1 MKKNRCIVNILAVL
15 ILAILFSVFGCFE
28 SYAINQHKK
37 GIVEQ
42 NVFKMEKIFAM
53 NLTKINTVKPPDIKT
68 VKQTIIN
75 NTPQIASSSDT
86 ASQATASTYN
96 SLSSQ
101 AQDVTSETPL
111 QQSSSSN
118 SGVSSA
124 TANNTSTISV
134 STPKLTATPVAV
146 KKTTKAAPVNNIV
159 ATPAPTPTQTVPV
172 NKSGKINVGYI
183 AAWAGSSSFSAV
195 NASELNYINYAFA
208 KIGSDDKITLG
219 YPATDPANF
228 VKLHNLKN
236 SNPNLKLIISVG
248 GWSWSDQ
255 FSNMALTDASRT
267 IFADSCVSFL
277 EQYGFDGIDLD
288 WEYPTGGGMAGNSK
302 SPADKH
308 DFTLLLQTLREKL
321 TALGAQ
327 NNKYYTLTFA
337 GGSGKWYMNDI
348 EATQVQ
354 QYIDFANVMTY
365 DYNSPQELLTGFN
378 APLYSQNLT
387 EQTDP
392 SIDVSIKAWIN
403 AGFSPSKMVLGV
415 PFYGYKYNNVIDAN
429 NGYLQAFSGGSSIS
443 FKDIYNTYLPN
454 PAYIKNY
461 SSISLVPYLWSGS
474 TFISYDD
481 ENSLTSKVN
490 YAKQN
495 NLAGMMI
502 WELSSDKNNILLNAV
517 YNALNK

>member
-1 MKKNRCIVNILAVL
+1 MWRKAKFMKKNRYIVNILSLV
-15 ILAILFSVFGCFE
+15 ILAMLFTLFGCFE
-28 SYAINQHKK
+28 SYAINQHQK

-42 NVFKMEKIFAM
+42 NVLKMNKIFAK
-53 NLTKINTVKPPDIKT
+53 NLSKTNT
-68 VKQTIIN
+68 VKQTISNEISQ
-75 NTPQIASSSDT
+75 TSKSSSAT

-96 SLSSQ
+96 SSSSQ
-101 AQDVTSETPL
+101 AQAVASETPL

-118 SGVSSA
+118 STSSSA
-124 TANNTSTISV
+124 TANNTSTISI
-134 STPKLTATPVAV
+134 SATKMTATPVAV
-146 KKTTKAAPVNNIV
+146 KKTTNTASTNNIV
-159 ATPAPTPTQTVPV
+159 ATPAKAAPI

-183 AAWAGSSSFSAV
+183 AAWAGSSSFTGINV
-195 NASELNYINYAFA
+195 SELNYLNYAFA
-208 KIGSDDKITLG
+208 KIGTDDKITLG
-219 YPATDPANF
+219 YPSTDPANF

-236 SNPNLKLIISVG
+236 INPNLKLIISVG

-255 FSNMALTDASRT
+255 FSNMALTDSSRT

-288 WEYPTGGGMAGNSK
+288 WEYPTGGGMANNSK

-308 DFTLLLQTLREKL
+308 DFTLLLQTIREKL

-348 EATQVQ
+348 EPAQVQ
-354 QYIDFANVMTY
+354 QYVDFANVMTY
-365 DYNSPQELLTGFN
+365 DYNSPQGQLTGFN
-378 APLYSQNLT
+378 SPLYSQNLT
-387 EQTDP
+387 QQTDP
-392 SIDVSIKAWIN
+392 SIDVSIKAWMN

-415 PFYGYKYNNVIDAN
+415 PFYGYKYNNVLNIN
-429 NGYLQAFSGGSSIS
+429 NGYLQAFSGGGSIS
-443 FKDIYNTYLPN
+443 FKDIYDTYLPN

-461 SSISLVPYLWSGS
+461 STISFVPYLWSGS

-481 ENSLTSKVN
+481 ANSITSKVN

-502 WELSSDKNNILLNAV
+502 WELSCDKNNILLNAV